1 MIRHSS
7 SLFISLFF
15 HLFLG
20 LIVLYLYVNKPIKKE
35 IPSPKQKI
43 AIKLSAF
50 TEKKTLVI
58 PTPIKKTIQRKKKK
72 KIVKKIKKAIVKKVK
87 KRVLKKKLVKVK
99 KTIAKKVV
107 PLKKEKKKE
116 KIEIKQEVVKKIEK
130 TVIKKVQPIQQQKS
144 KEEIEKE
151 QKNNYIVSYIDN
163 NLYKIRELIKDN
175 LYYPRKARRKGVV
188 GEVLVKFRLKTDG
201 KIDNIKVISSNH
213 KILSRSAIRT
223 IEELSSQFPKPE
235 TEIVI
240 SLPIGY
246 HLH

>member
-20 LIVLYLYVNKPIKKE
+20 LIVLYLYINKPIKKE
-35 IPSPKQKI
+35 IPSPTQKI

-58 PTPIKKTIQRKKKK
+58 PTPVKKTVQRKKKK

-87 KRVLKKKLVKVK
+87 KRVIK

-107 PLKKEKKKE
+107 PLKKE

-144 KEEIEKE
+144 KKEIEKE
-151 QKNNYIVSYIDN
+151 KKNNYIVNYIDN

>member
-58 PTPIKKTIQRKKKK
+58 PTPVKKTVQRKKKK
-72 KIVKKIKKAIVKKVK
+72 KIVKKIKKPIVKKVK
-87 KRVLKKKLVKVK
+87 KRVLKKKLVKIK

-107 PLKKEKKKE
+107 PLKKE

-151 QKNNYIVSYIDN
+151 QKNNYIVNYIDN

>member
-72 KIVKKIKKAIVKKVK
+72 KIIKKIKKPIVKKVK
-87 KRVLKKKLVKVK
+87 KRVLKKKLVKIK

-107 PLKKEKKKE
+107 PLKKE

-151 QKNNYIVSYIDN
+151 QKNNYIVNYIDN